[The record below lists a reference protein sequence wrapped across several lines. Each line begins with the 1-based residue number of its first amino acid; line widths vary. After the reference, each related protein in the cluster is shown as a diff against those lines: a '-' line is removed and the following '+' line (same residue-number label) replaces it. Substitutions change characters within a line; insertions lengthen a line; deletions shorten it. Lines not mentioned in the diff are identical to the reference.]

1 MEDARAAL
9 LRVKIEG
16 GESSFSVKNYQL
28 SRRSAR
34 QRLLLE
40 ASKLDMLIVPEGGFN
55 FGNYHPCQRL
65 TKLVA

>member
-9 LRVKIEG
+9 LRQQIEG

-40 ASKLDMLIVPEGGFN
+40 AEKMNMLIVPEGGFG
-55 FGNYHPCQRL
+55 FGEQ
-65 TKLVA
+65 